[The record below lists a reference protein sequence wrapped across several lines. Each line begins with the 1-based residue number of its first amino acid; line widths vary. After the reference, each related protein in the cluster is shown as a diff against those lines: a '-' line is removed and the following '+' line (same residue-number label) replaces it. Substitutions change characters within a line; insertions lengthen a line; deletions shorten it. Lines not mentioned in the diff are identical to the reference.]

1 MINDS
6 FNSMK
11 VIFMSYFLSD
21 MDKHTNKI
29 IELLP
34 FAVNNL
40 FCDFKTISF
49 FFQKLRGQTEALYI
63 LTKSNNTRFEFI
75 FTNVVPGSP
84 RLFTSVIAVHRF

>member
-40 FCDFKTISF
+40 FCDFKTIF
-49 FFQKLRGQTEALYI
+49 FFSETERP
-63 LTKSNNTRFEFI
+63 N
-75 FTNVVPGSP
+75 
-84 RLFTSVIAVHRF
+84 